1 MGHISQSLVAQ
12 GSRQHLGTRIAPHH
26 KDGGTPGHKDRAPPP
41 WTSWYKHVKKFCGEF
56 KDYKKQNDVCDICL
70 HYDNKILPGFRQ
82 IADHVRSLVTPSLP
96 TYWDK
101 FDAEWDATK
110 ANAVSNPQYLSA
122 LLKYSESHRHR
133 RRRNES
139 NM

>member
-1 MGHISQSLVAQ
+1 M
-12 GSRQHLGTRIAPHH
+12 
-26 KDGGTPGHKDRAPPP
+26 
-41 WTSWYKHVKKFCGEF
+41 
-56 KDYKKQNDVCDICL
+56 
-70 HYDNKILPGFRQ
+70 HYDNKILLGFCQ

-133 RRRNES
+133 RRRNAWDGLGSDILVPSLCRSLCHTYADIGGGILES
-139 NM
+139 TRARPRPKKLHVRFVPPAPVAM